1 METTPMIE
9 SSNPCEFLSESCRP
23 KHPAVV
29 TWLDMQ
35 RLSARIERAL
45 TASLREVGLSHSQ
58 FAMLLTIGSSEGLT
72 QQDLAAR
79 IGLTKANVSQ
89 LLDRLEAAG
98 MVQRVP
104 ESRAYALHLTEA
116 SRQLLAN
123 KIPEHQALIAD
134 QFSDLTGEEQAVLRG
149 LVGRLVQSGVGVS

>member
-1 METTPMIE
+1 MID
-9 SSNPCEFLSESCRP
+9 SNNPCELLPESCRP

-98 MVQRVP
+98 MVKRVP

-116 SRQLLAN
+116 SKLLLAN
-123 KIPEHQALIAD
+123 KIPEHEALIAGE
-134 QFSDLTGEEQAVLRG
+134 FSDLTIDEQAALRG
-149 LVGRLVQSGVGVS
+149 LVGRLVQSGAVASR

>member
-1 METTPMIE
+1 MIE

-123 KIPEHQALIAD
+123 KIPEHQALIAN
-134 QFSDLTGEEQAVLRG
+134 QFSDLTSEEQAVLRG

>member
-1 METTPMIE
+1 MID
-9 SSNPCEFLSESCRP
+9 SSNPCEFLSESCKP

-45 TASLREVGLSHSQ
+45 TASLRELGLSHSQ

-98 MVQRVP
+98 MVKRVP
-104 ESRAYALHLTEA
+104 ESRAYALYLTEA
-116 SRQLLAN
+116 SRLLLAN
-123 KIPEHQALIAD
+123 KIPEHEALIAGE
-134 QFSDLTGEEQAVLRG
+134 FSDLTSEEQAVLRG
-149 LVGRLVQSGVGVS
+149 LVGRLVRSGIAVS